1 MRELISTI
9 LHPTI
14 EGIIFVPMLIA
25 FRLASY
31 ATSWIPGKVGD
42 FLWESYDDISEE
54 LSRQIYQAIRRT
66 PSLWDID
73 IFK

>member
-14 EGIIFVPMLIA
+14 EGIIFVPMLIM
-25 FRLASY
+25 FRIASY
-31 ATSWIPGKVGD
+31 ITAWIPGKLGT
-42 FLWESYDDISEE
+42 FIWESYDDICEE
-54 LSRQIYQAIRRT
+54 LSHQIYYAIHHT
-66 PSLWDID
+66 PCIWDID